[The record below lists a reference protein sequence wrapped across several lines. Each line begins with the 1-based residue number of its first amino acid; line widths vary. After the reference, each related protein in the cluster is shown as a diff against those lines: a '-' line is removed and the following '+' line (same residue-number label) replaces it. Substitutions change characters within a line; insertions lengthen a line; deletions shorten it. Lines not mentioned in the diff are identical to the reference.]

1 MLAFSDWT
9 VVPMREMLMRRD
21 NKLKAAIERWF
32 LPLLRYFLSLKKMN
46 WGEDIEIESKS
57 FLGWARRI
65 LFRRW
70 HESLHAFTLIDYLLK
85 ERPKKNLSKFQYYGR
100 TLKYFAIENLG
111 LKDFYDQMKYV
122 SEKPLT
128 KKLWVFIFDEL
139 KRKSDLVDIDPDM
152 GKKIY
157 SARGDWVL
165 QNNWTS
171 INESSNLMHYIA
183 DFGYDESLILW
194 HIATELHHHK
204 EISPEEN
211 IDRREFCKILS
222 EYMLYLLVMQP
233 TLMSAAAGIGQKRFF
248 DTCNDAR
255 NMFIGTNQG
264 QEPYQE
270 HKQNFIRIYEAVT
283 DDLPANRRKTSLVY
297 DACDLAKK
305 LGKLECQNKWSLMS
319 EVWVELLSYAAIHCR
334 ANAHAAQ
341 LNQGGQFITF
351 VWLLMSHFG
360 IGDQIQIFEGPTGE
374 N

>member
-1 MLAFSDWT
+1 
-9 VVPMREMLMRRD
+9 
-21 NKLKAAIERWF
+21 
-32 LPLLRYFLSLKKMN
+32 
-46 WGEDIEIESKS
+46 
-57 FLGWARRI
+57 
-65 LFRRW
+65 
-70 HESLHAFTLIDYLLK
+70 LIDYFLK
-85 ERPKKNLSKFQYYGR
+85 ERPKKNQLSKFQYYGR
-100 TLKYFAIENLG
+100 TLKFFAIENLG

-122 SEKPLT
+122 SKKPLT

-204 EISPEEN
+204 EISHEEN

-233 TLMSAAAGIGQKRFF
+233 TLMSVAAGIGQKRFF

-270 HKQNFIRIYEAVT
+270 HKQNKHEAF
-283 DDLPANRRKTSLVY
+283 LL
-297 DACDLAKK
+297 DLAKE
-305 LGKLECQNKWSLMS
+305 LYECCK
-319 EVWVELLSYAAIHCR
+319 
-334 ANAHAAQ
+334 Q
-341 LNQGGQFITF
+341 LCCSTKPRRPVYHICLVINVSFWHRGSNPNI
-351 VWLLMSHFG
+351 
-360 IGDQIQIFEGPTGE
+360 
-374 N
+374 